1 MHIGNAISIVI
12 GEIRTKLIQFGTKYR
27 KKFGFGFITST
38 DIFLSY
44 QILEEVK
51 TALSYIVQARYDKS
65 FIVELEIASRE
76 EFILIERR
84 LTRLWERL
92 ARHKIQETPKETEE
106 IVQNLMQDEDLV
118 PADSSD
124 EVVSI
129 EHNASMLT
137 FDLNKT
143 PEENEIF

>member
-1 MHIGNAISIVI
+1 MHIG
-12 GEIRTKLIQFGTKYR
+12 
-27 KKFGFGFITST
+27 
-38 DIFLSY
+38 
-44 QILEEVK
+44 
-51 TALSYIVQARYDKS
+51 
-65 FIVELEIASRE
+65 
-76 EFILIERR
+76 
-84 LTRLWERL
+84 L